1 MLHVGVFA
9 PLQVTSQL
17 LPSHTGTRRYTHH
30 LSLLCKFIKVRPYA
44 ASSVLFRINFKAK
57 APAPALPPP
66 LVATPPDAALDRYSS
81 RGPRMISGPQAVCL
95 RCRGRM
101 RAAAFPR
108 PQQPTC
114 PAKITLETSMHA
126 PLVGAALPR
135 PGTVPATAKA
145 RKSDKMGK
153 KRTNCFTIQKY
164 RYLAFQTICCLF

>member
-1 MLHVGVFA
+1 
-9 PLQVTSQL
+9 
-17 LPSHTGTRRYTHH
+17 
-30 LSLLCKFIKVRPYA
+30 
-44 ASSVLFRINFKAK
+44 
-57 APAPALPPP
+57 
-66 LVATPPDAALDRYSS
+66 
-81 RGPRMISGPQAVCL
+81 
-95 RCRGRM
+95 M

-153 KRTNCFTIQKY
+153 IKDKLLHDSKISVPGFPDDLLSFLTPQHAAVALELTRQPTI
-164 RYLAFQTICCLF
+164 